1 MSKSKYEKVLS
12 TWLSCHTNLNW
23 ATAAGRGR
31 QGEVVEVFIFYALT
45 VKHTHREFASL
56 CRIMSVQHPLKKCMQ
71 RKAELTSCSRRR
83 NWQLASGNWRLATW
97 PGLHPIGQKV
107 NFLCSSSVVLL
118 LISYVCYCC
127 FCSSRVAS
135 WANGLLLAKLTHT
148 HTVTGGTLGQHVLG
162 AVCAPKCKS
171 PGRALMLTRPLA
183 V

>member
-31 QGEVVEVFIFYALT
+31 KRQVGEGGSIHILCIN
-45 VKHTHREFASL
+45 THRVWPF
-56 CRIMSVQHPLKKCMQ
+56 RI
-71 RKAELTSCSRRR
+71 RSRNIGNERLSWR
-83 NWQLASGNWRLATW
+83 AAAAGATGNWQAAKATW

-107 NFLCSSSVVLL
+107 NFLCSSCVVLL

-148 HTVTGGTLGQHVLG
+148 HTGTGGPLGQHVLG

-171 PGRALMLTRPLA
+171 PCRALMLTRPLA